1 MGLEYF
7 ENKGAC
13 GLFNIEHLISIIC
26 FIALLLFFLFL
37 SRKMTDKG
45 FKICHIVVAIA
56 VTVAE
61 IIKVTLKV
69 SAGRGPDD
77 WLPLYYCSLFIF
89 AIWLSLLKNKT
100 LSAVGY
106 SYITMGGILAG
117 TLFTLYP
124 STSLGMYPFFHPSCF
139 HSFFYHLTMVY
150 FGILLIWKKKY
161 QPNPK
166 HFIHYLSFILI
177 ACVPSYFF
185 NEWLGS
191 NCMFLHNAFGL
202 PILND
207 VLQFSHPLYMI
218 VIIIAQTFGI
228 YWVSYGI
235 YSLIRRKI

>member
-13 GLFNIEHLISIIC
+13 GLFTFGHLISVVC
-26 FIALLLFFLFL
+26 FFTLLVLALFL

-45 FKICHIVVAIA
+45 FKICHVLVAVLITIFE
-56 VTVAE
+56 VLK
-61 IIKVTLKV
+61 ITLKLL
-69 SAGRGPDD
+69 AGRGPDD
-77 WLPLYYCSLFIF
+77 WLPFYYCSLFIF
-89 AIWLSLLKNKT
+89 AIWFTLINNKT
-100 LSAVGY
+100 INAIGY

-124 STSLGMYPFFHPSCF
+124 STSLGMYPLFHPSCF

-150 FGILLIWKKKY
+150 FGILLIQKKKY
-161 QPNPK
+161 VPTPK
-166 HFIHYLSFILI
+166 HFIHYLTFILI
-177 ACVPSYFF
+177 ICLPSYFF

-207 VLQFSHPLYMI
+207 VLKFSHPLYMI
-218 VIIIAQTFGI
+218 IIIIAQTFGI
-228 YWVSYGI
+228 YWCSYGI
-235 YSLIRRKI
+235 YSLTRRFK

>member
-7 ENKGAC
+7 EERGAC
-13 GLFNIEHLISIIC
+13 GLFNVEHLISIIC
-26 FIALLLFFLFL
+26 FFVLLILGLFA
-37 SRKMTDKG
+37 SKKMTNNG
-45 FKICHIVVAIA
+45 YRICHILVALLTTIF
-56 VTVAE
+56 E
-61 IIKVTLKV
+61 IVKITLKLSV
-69 SAGRGPDD
+69 GRGPDD
-77 WLPLYYCSLFIF
+77 WLPLYYCSLFLF

-100 LSAVGY
+100 LSTIGY

-117 TLFTLYP
+117 TLFTFYP

-150 FGILLIWKKKY
+150 FGLLTIIKNKY
-161 QPNPK
+161 IPNPK
-166 HFIHYLSFILI
+166 HFIYYFIFI
-177 ACVPSYFF
+177 IVACIPSYFF

-207 VLQFSHPLYMI
+207 ILKFSHPLYMI

-228 YWVSYGI
+228 YWISYGF
-235 YSLIRRKI
+235 YYLIRRRK